1 MLTVCDQ
8 DATNLLRFFE
18 ELPDPRSEIN
28 RWHRLGDVIVIAI
41 CAVLANCDGPTV
53 IAKWAGLNKMW
64 LQKHLA
70 LPNGIPAKDT
80 YRRVLSLLNPRTFQ
94 QCFRQWIDSLSFL
107 TDAQKAEHRKLIA
120 IDGKALRRSHDRK
133 KGLGALFIVSAW
145 ASDQGVSLGQVSTE
159 EKPNESP
166 RSRNCWTKST
176 MQTRS

>member
-1 MLTVCDQ
+1 MLTVSDK
-8 DATNLLRFFE
+8 DATTILQFFD

-41 CAVLANCDGPTV
+41 CAVLANCDGPTA
-53 IAKWAGLNKMW
+53 IAKWAGLNQRW

-107 TDAQKAEHRKLIA
+107 TDEQKAEH
-120 IDGKALRRSHDRK
+120 
-133 KGLGALFIVSAW
+133 KGCNRCC
-145 ASDQGVSLGQVSTE
+145 D
-159 EKPNESP
+159 
-166 RSRNCWTKST
+166 C
-176 MQTRS
+176 